1 MLDSP
6 QSHDGSRSGKRIV
19 LCGEVEVQV
28 FGHPHTEHMGG
39 EKSAPCSESVDGGTF
54 SGDEDEGN
62 EGGVAVAVREV
73 GNGGEKG
80 LTPQEMGRRRAEERE
95 KVRQAARRGVVFGF
109 VVGEARGGEDGGE
122 EGRECRRVEA
132 VQGGRV
138 VEASFAKGEWGIR
151 WRDGGV

>member
-1 MLDSP
+1 M
-6 QSHDGSRSGKRIV
+6 

-39 EKSAPCSESVDGGTF
+39 EKSAPCNESVDGGTF

-122 EGRECRRVEA
+122 GRECRRVEA

-138 VEASFAKGEWGIR
+138 VEASFAKGEWGVR
-151 WRDGGV
+151 WRNGGV